1 MPLPS
6 HVGSTPFTIPTQVPL
21 QDPAR
26 PAALLAIID
35 GHHHAYRSFWSMPQ
49 DLTGPDGRP
58 TGVTFAFAALF
69 QTLRDHPG
77 VTHWACVFDP
87 PDGGFRRR
95 LASFYKAHRPP
106 MPDLLKRQMPDV
118 MDLCAATGVPVL
130 RVADFEGDDVIAT
143 VARSAAAEGFAV
155 RAITGDR
162 DLDQLLDD
170 GRIRI
175 WDVVRDRLRSAAD
188 LHEDLGLRPAQVADW
203 RCMVGD
209 RSDGIPG
216 IKGVGPVRARKLLAA
231 HGTLDGV
238 LAAADGIA
246 GNLGER
252 VRAYRDADHAL
263 TRQLVTLV
271 TVPGLPAPE
280 SLRIDRNQ
288 VLDAAVYLRCGL
300 SLARFRAR
308 APVALAVTRH
318 PAPDILAPGSLPAW
332 LAGRLTG
339 QDRAPIAVALM
350 QDRAPGSGVE
360 TGVGAALA
368 DLESS
373 RAPACAWLPASG
385 PADDEGNQT
394 LRALLAD
401 ANVPKAVA
409 DGRAAARWCQH
420 RGWDLRGVSDDL
432 AAATWLLDPAAPAP
446 AGQPGFSQG
455 KSALAA
461 LAHLHLGE
469 SDPPAADAPGQALAD
484 AWRVARLAPRL
495 RARIAGAGMLPVYR
509 EQELP
514 LAPCLAGLDAAGIRI
529 DRAELERRLDH
540 LRRYRDQA
548 LGELRGLIGGQAG
561 LRFAPDDQAQVRDL
575 LARRLGLSLPPPGTV
590 IDAVVLQVLRHRH
603 EAADLLLQV
612 MALDQLFAQVGT
624 AFTAACAGHATGELR
639 ADAAQDED
647 GRILPGF
654 KALAAMPRRGETGS
668 ELRAAVVPAPGRVFI
683 AGDCPQLALR
693 VQAHLSGDAGLV
705 AACAAADPHRAVAAA
720 LSALGDD
727 AGDEAAVGPAQ
738 RESAKC
744 LGAGLASGLSA
755 YGIARRLGV
764 DKAAAERLSAGWRE
778 RFRAG
783 AAWLAKLV
791 DDATVSGAVRTL
803 GGRRRAVSG
812 LIGGDANT
820 RLVAAR
826 VGLSAVIQGGA
837 ADIVRRALIRLAT
850 DLPAGA
856 HLVLAYGDSVLVEA
870 VEDAAER
877 AATVMRAILSEA
889 RFSPSVALS
898 VPVPARVRIGRSWL
912 EVS

>member
-1 MPLPS
+1 VPLPS

-495 RARIAGAGMLPVYR
+495 RARIAAAGMLPVYR

-720 LSALGDD
+720 LSAQGDD

-812 LIGGDANT
+812 LVGGDANT